1 MDRDRFA
8 YDCRVVVHVRAPV
21 VIVALGLMLLT
32 VAIVVGPLS
41 AVVLLIGTVVVRA
54 LYLVTEDWE

>member
-1 MDRDRFA
+1 M
-8 YDCRVVVHVRAPV
+8 
-21 VIVALGLMLLT
+21 IVALGLMLLI
-32 VAIVVGPLS
+32 VAIVVGPLP